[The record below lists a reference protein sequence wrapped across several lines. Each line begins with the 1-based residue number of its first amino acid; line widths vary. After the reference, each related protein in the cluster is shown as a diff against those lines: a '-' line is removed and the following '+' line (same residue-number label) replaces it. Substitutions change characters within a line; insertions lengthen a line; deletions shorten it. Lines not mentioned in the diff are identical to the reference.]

1 MHALVN
7 LPQVSKSHAV
17 VRSLEHQVVLEG
29 SLVDEFVD
37 EELDFVKDTN
47 MIIFVLDLE
56 VTVC

>member
-7 LPQVSKSHAV
+7 LPQVSEGHAV

-37 EELDFVKDTN
+37 EEFDFVKDTN